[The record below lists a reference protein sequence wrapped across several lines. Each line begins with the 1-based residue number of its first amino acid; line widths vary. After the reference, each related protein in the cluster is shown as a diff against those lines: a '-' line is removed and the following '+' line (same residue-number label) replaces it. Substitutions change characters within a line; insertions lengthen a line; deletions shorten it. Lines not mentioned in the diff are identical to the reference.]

1 MLTQIIH
8 NYSTYQSH
16 STQINLKK
24 KNLEI
29 EIALSLLCAVNVSG
43 MLIKFVLLQ
52 FLFLLPSLLSSH
64 LIESEFKNVF
74 AFPKNF
80 SFGASSAAYQVEGGF
95 DADGKGP
102 SIWDTLVHD
111 HPEMIFDGTSG
122 DVGDDSYHQYMEDV
136 KALNEVG
143 VRFVEIS
150 SNFK

>member
-1 MLTQIIH
+1 M
-8 NYSTYQSH
+8 
-16 STQINLKK
+16 
-24 KNLEI
+24 
-29 EIALSLLCAVNVSG
+29 LCAVNVSG

-102 SIWDTLVHD
+102 SIWDTLVHE
-111 HPEMIFDGTSG
+111 HPEMIIDGTSG
-122 DVGDDSYHQYMEDV
+122 DVGDDSYHHYMEDV
-136 KALNEVG
+136 KALKEVG
-143 VRFVEIS
+143 VRLILLFQIPLF
-150 SNFK
+150 FKGTELKMDFIIL

>member
-1 MLTQIIH
+1 
-8 NYSTYQSH
+8 
-16 STQINLKK
+16 
-24 KNLEI
+24 
-29 EIALSLLCAVNVSG
+29 

-102 SIWDTLVHD
+102 SIWDTLVHE
-111 HPEMIFDGTSG
+111 HPEMISDGTNG
-122 DVGDDSYHQYMEDV
+122 DVGDDSYHRYMDDV
-136 KALNEVG
+136 KALKEVG
-143 VRFVEIS
+143 VSFNFYGVLKNKIVVLVS
-150 SNFK
+150 TLSLFDIMGSNLSIWN